1 MVHHG
6 QSSAYQH
13 SIFALLSS
21 FDLIVLHV
29 TSRQKPPMFILMS
42 NLARDPLDPPI
53 RALENMKI
61 CR

>member
-1 MVHHG
+1 MGKVVHTN
-6 QSSAYQH
+6 
-13 SIFALLSS
+13 IPFFALLSS